1 MLNLEI
7 KDAAVE
13 ESSFCSMITSQ
24 QTASNS
30 PHYLDFADVFQW
42 CYGCK
47 KPCQWKIWL
56 QKIIFLGRQQ
66 AP

>member
-1 MLNLEI
+1 MRGHYLNSIRATVIEVNHTLPKITRMLNLEI

-30 PHYLDFADVFQW
+30 PHYLDFADVFQ
-42 CYGCK
+42 
-47 KPCQWKIWL
+47 
-56 QKIIFLGRQQ
+56 
-66 AP
+66 